1 MCFDFNR
8 MVTSHFGRCQSS
20 GNVSRRGCYTST
32 VHVTL
37 PATPPPTIPH
47 THAECREPSVWVLYS
62 IPECFTCGSCRPSGT
77 RRGFFFLWWVF
88 SERIAICVLDSK
100 GALRKAEAQ
109 RCRGGGGFNYFF
121 RLQVEM
127 WLVLLYRYQFG
138 LRLEYLKEEI
148 C

>member
-8 MVTSHFGRCQSS
+8 MVTSHFGRRRCQSS
-20 GNVSRRGCYTST
+20 GNVSREGYTSS

-37 PATPPPTIPH
+37 PATPSPSTPH
-47 THAECREPSVWVLYS
+47 THAESRRREFYIQSQSVLRADLVGHL
-62 IPECFTCGSCRPSGT
+62 GLDA
-77 RRGFFFLWWVF
+77 GFFFLWWIF

-100 GALRKAEAQ
+100 GASEAQ

-127 WLVLLYRYQFG
+127 WLVLLYRDQFG

-148 C
+148 F